1 MLFECFGVGL
11 TQLVFLCLRVLNSSS
26 FPPSLEKKEEEDLF
40 LKMKKGDENARQKL
54 IEHNLRLV
62 AHIIKKYDSE
72 RGEQE
77 DLISVGTIG
86 LIKAIDS
93 FRPALGNRFATYAG
107 KCIQNEI
114 LMYFRSQKK
123 FSVETSLGEA
133 IEVDKDGNPLTILDV
148 MRVEDHIVDE
158 IVLKG
163 QTGLALTAVQ
173 SILDDRERKVISMR
187 FGLNGKKC
195 ATQREVAAQMG
206 ISRSYVSRIEK
217 AALEKLRRFMEKP
230 RNYI

>member
-1 MLFECFGVGL
+1 M
-11 TQLVFLCLRVLNSSS
+11 
-26 FPPSLEKKEEEDLF
+26 KE
-40 LKMKKGDENARQKL
+40 GDENARQML

-62 AHIIKKYDSE
+62 AHIIKKYDSDRE
-72 RGEQE
+72 EQE

-93 FRPALGNRFATYAG
+93 FRPTLGNRFATYAG

-123 FSVETSLGEA
+123 YSVETSLGEA
-133 IEVDKDGNPLTILDV
+133 IEVDKDGNPLTIFDV
-148 MRVEDHIVDE
+148 MRVEDNIVEE
-158 IVLKG
+158 IALKG
-163 QTGLALTAVQ
+163 QTGLALTAVRT
-173 SILDDRERKVISMR
+173 ILDDRERLVISKR
-187 FGLNGKKC
+187 FGLDGKKC
-195 ATQREVAAQMG
+195 ATQREIAAEMG

-217 AALEKLRRFMEKP
+217 GALEKLRSFMEKP

>member
-1 MLFECFGVGL
+1 MLIECFGIGL
-11 TQLVFLCLRVLNSSS
+11 AQLVFLCLRVLNSSS
-26 FPPSLEKKEEEDLF
+26 FPPALEKDEEEALF
-40 LKMKKGDENARQKL
+40 GKMKEGDENARQML

-62 AHIIKKYDSE
+62 AHIIKKYDSDRE
-72 RGEQE
+72 EQE

-93 FRPALGNRFATYAG
+93 FRPTLGNRFATYAG

-123 FSVETSLGEA
+123 YSVETSLGEA
-133 IEVDKDGNPLTILDV
+133 IEVDKDGNPLTIFDV
-148 MRVEDHIVDE
+148 MRVEDNIVEE
-158 IVLKG
+158 IALKG
-163 QTGLALTAVQ
+163 QTGLALTAVRT
-173 SILDDRERKVISMR
+173 ILDDRERLVISKR
-187 FGLNGKKC
+187 FGLDGKKC
-195 ATQREVAAQMG
+195 ATQREIAAEMG

-217 AALEKLRRFMEKP
+217 GALEKLRSFMEKP

>member
-1 MLFECFGVGL
+1 MLIDFLGIGL
-11 TQLVFLCLRVLNSSS
+11 AQLVFLCLRVLNSSS
-26 FPPSLEKKEEEDLF
+26 FPPALEKEAEEKLF
-40 LKMKKGDENARQKL
+40 LKMKEGDENARQTL

-62 AHIIKKYDSE
+62 AHIIKKYDSD
-72 RGEQE
+72 RDAQE

-93 FRPALGNRFATYAG
+93 FRPTLGNRFATYAG

-123 FSVETSLGEA
+123 FSVESSLGEA
-133 IEVDKDGNPLTILDV
+133 IEVDKDGNPLTIFDV
-148 MRVEDHIVDE
+148 LRVEDNIVE
-158 IVLKG
+158 ELTLKG
-163 QTGLALTAVQ
+163 QTGLAMHAVKTL
-173 SILDDRERKVISMR
+173 LDERERKVISMR

-195 ATQREVAAQMG
+195 ATQREIASKMG

-217 AALEKLRRFMEKP
+217 AALEKLRSFMEKP

>member
-1 MLFECFGVGL
+1 MGVGL
-11 TQLVFLCLRVLNSSS
+11 GQLVFLCLRVLNSSS
-26 FPPSLEKKEEEDLF
+26 FPPALEKKEEDGLF
-40 LKMKKGDENARQKL
+40 LKMEDGDENARQKL

-62 AHIIKKYDSE
+62 AHIIKKYDSDRE
-72 RGEQE
+72 EQE

-123 FSVETSLGEA
+123 FSAETSLGEA
-133 IEVDKDGNPLTILDV
+133 IEVDKDGNPLTIFDV
-148 MRVEDHIVDE
+148 MRVEDNIVEE
-158 IVLKG
+158 IALKG
-163 QTGLALTAVQ
+163 QAKLALQAVQ
-173 SILDDRERKVISMR
+173 SLLDERERRVITLR

-195 ATQREVAAQMG
+195 ATQREVAALMG

-217 AALEKLRRFMEKP
+217 GALEKLRRFMEKT

>member
-1 MLFECFGVGL
+1 MWFECVGIGL
-11 TQLVFLCLRVLNSSS
+11 AQLVFLCLRVLNSSS
-26 FPPSLEKKEEEDLF
+26 FPPALGKREEEDLF
-40 LKMKKGDENARQKL
+40 LKMNEGDENARQKL

-62 AHIIKKYDSE
+62 AHMIKKYDSE
-72 RGEQE
+72 RDEQE

-114 LMYFRSQKK
+114 LMYFRAQKK
-123 FSVETSLGEA
+123 FSSETSLGEA
-133 IEVDKDGNPLTILDV
+133 IEVDKDGNPLTIFDV
-148 MRVEDHIVDE
+148 MRVEDNIVDE
-158 IVLKG
+158 IMLKG
-163 QTGLALTAVQ
+163 QTGLALTAVKTL
-173 SILDDRERKVISMR
+173 LDDRERRVISLR
-187 FGLNGKKC
+187 FGLGGKKC

>member
-1 MLFECFGVGL
+1 MLIECLGL
-11 TQLVFLCLRVLNSSS
+11 GLAQFVFLCLRVLNSSS
-26 FPPSLEKKEEEDLF
+26 FPPALEKEEEEGLF
-40 LKMKKGDENARQKL
+40 LKMREGDENARQKL

-62 AHIIKKYDSE
+62 AHIIKKYDSD
-72 RGEQE
+72 RDAQE

-93 FRPALGNRFATYAG
+93 FRPSLGNRFATYAG

-123 FSVETSLGEA
+123 YAVETSLGEA
-133 IEVDKDGNPLTILDV
+133 IEVDKDGNPLTIFDV
-148 MRVEDHIVDE
+148 LRVEDNIVE
-158 IVLKG
+158 ELTLKG
-163 QTGLALTAVQ
+163 QSGLAMQGVRTL
-173 SILDDRERKVISMR
+173 LDEREKKVITMR
-187 FGLNGKKC
+187 FGLDGQKSF
-195 ATQREVAAQMG
+195 TQREIAAKMG

-217 AALEKLRRFMEKP
+217 GALEKLRHFMEKP

>member
-1 MLFECFGVGL
+1 MLIECLGAGL
-11 TQLVFLCLRVLNSSS
+11 AQLVFLCLRVLNSSS
-26 FPPSLEKKEEEDLF
+26 FPPALEKKVEEDLF
-40 LKMKKGDENARQKL
+40 LKMKEGDENARQKL

-62 AHIIKKYDSE
+62 AHIIKKYDSD
-72 RGEQE
+72 RDEQE

-93 FRPALGNRFATYAG
+93 FRPTLGNRFATYAG

-123 FSVETSLGEA
+123 YAVETSLGEA
-133 IEVDKDGNPLTILDV
+133 IEVDKDGNPLTIFDV
-148 MRVEDHIVDE
+148 MRVEDNIVEE
-158 IVLKG
+158 IALKG
-163 QTGLALTAVQ
+163 QTGLALSAVKTL
-173 SILDDRERKVISMR
+173 LDERERLVISMR

-195 ATQREVAAQMG
+195 ATQREVAAKMG

-217 AALEKLRRFMEKP
+217 GALEKLRRFMEKP

>member
-1 MLFECFGVGL
+1 MA
-11 TQLVFLCLRVLNSSS
+11 QLVFLCLRVLNSSS
-26 FPPSLEKKEEEDLF
+26 FPPALEKKEEEELF
-40 LKMKKGDENARQKL
+40 LKMKNGDENARQRL

-62 AHIIKKYDSE
+62 AHMIKKYDSE
-72 RGEQE
+72 RDEQE

-114 LMYFRSQKK
+114 LMFFRSQKK
-123 FSVETSLGEA
+123 YAVETSLGEA
-133 IEVDKDGNPLTILDV
+133 IEVDKDGNPLTIFDV
-148 MRVEDHIVDE
+148 MRVEDNIVEE
-158 IVLKG
+158 IALKG
-163 QTGLALTAVQ
+163 QTGLALTAVKTL
-173 SILDDRERKVISMR
+173 LDDRERQVISMR

-195 ATQREVAAQMG
+195 ATQREVAAKMG